1 MHPFRTAGEC
11 ALVFVCLLLCSTP
24 LGWRTAAW
32 AKSPPEQ
39 RDAKAVELYR
49 RSTELA
55 ARGDHAGAIAA
66 LEQAAR
72 LEPRWLAVRNDLGV
86 ELYLNGEP
94 QRAVEQLRTA
104 RDLDPDAGPVCANLA
119 FALYDLG
126 QVDAAVEQWRAALDH
141 GARVA
146 DTYAGLALG
155 LYKQGKT
162 AEALATY
169 RIAIDHQKDYAR
181 PEYLGAGGAGWSRH
195 AIGDATGLLHAL
207 ESSTPAAPNGGQ

>member
-1 MHPFRTAGEC
+1 MHPARIVCEC
-11 ALVFVCLLLCSTP
+11 ALVFAWILCCSTL
-24 LGWRTAAW
+24 LGRGTAAW
-32 AKSPPEQ
+32 AKSPQEQ
-39 RDAKAVELYR
+39 HDAKAVELYD

-55 ARGDHAGAIAA
+55 ARGDHAGAIEA

-72 LEPRWLAVRNDLGV
+72 LEPHWLAVRNDLGV

-126 QVDAAVEQWRAALDH
+126 QIDDAVAQWRAALEH

-162 AEALATY
+162 EEALATY
-169 RIAIDHQKDYAR
+169 RIAIDRQKDYAR
-181 PEYLGAGGAGWSRH
+181 LEYLGAGGAGWSRH
-195 AIGDATGLLHAL
+195 AIGDAAGLLHAL
-207 ESSTPAAPNGGQ
+207 ASPTPAAGAR

>member
-1 MHPFRTAGEC
+1 MRSARFFVCALLALWCLGDPARLGGRTA
-11 ALVFVCLLLCSTP
+11 
-24 LGWRTAAW
+24 W
-32 AKSPPEQ
+32 ARPPEEH
-39 RDAKAVELYR
+39 RDDKAVELYDR
-49 RSTELA
+49 GTELA
-55 ARGDHAGAIAA
+55 ARGDHAGAVTA

-86 ELYLNGEP
+86 ELYLRDEP
-94 QRAVEQLRTA
+94 QRAVEQLRAA
-104 RDLDPDAGPVCANLA
+104 RDIDPDAGPVRANLA

-126 QVDAAVEQWRAALDH
+126 QIDDAVVQWRAALDR

-162 AEALATY
+162 EEALATY

-181 PEYLGAGGAGWSRH
+181 LEYLGAGGAGWSRH
-195 AIGDATGLLHAL
+195 AVGDAAALLHAL
-207 ESSTPAAPNGGQ
+207 AEATPAAPAGGR